1 MIGFDWFGAF
11 KDAPGLHRA
20 TGSGEPCG
28 SSSGLLRRGRR
39 WRCGPCDLRPGLVAV
54 VLSIVGLVTAFFVMI
69 DSNFGAALGA
79 ALLPAIILWYLYT
92 KEGPLRLRD
101 PAG

>member
-1 MIGFDWFGAF
+1 M
-11 KDAPGLHRA
+11 GLA
-20 TGSGEPCG
+20 
-28 SSSGLLRRGRR
+28 
-39 WRCGPCDLRPGLVAV
+39 VAV

-92 KEGPLRLRD
+92 KEVRSAFGILQD
-101 PAG
+101 DAA